1 MGERRPET
9 MQEKILLPN
18 LPRQNIT
25 GDGPRFQDEI
35 FKKINKAKAS
45 GWRQTIKNLITSHK
59 QIPVVLLLSVVIA
72 SAFVFTNQNTSVNNQ
87 TSTAS
92 HELTSENSITND
104 TSPIILVVTSNSTT
118 VAAVA
123 GSGVTHL
130 ARTAVKQHIET
141 NNIALSAEQVVYA
154 EDYLQNLT
162 GNYDLEIGQEIDF
175 STTDIQTAVSNAQNL
190 TQWQIEN
197 LSKYVN

>member
-1 MGERRPET
+1 

-18 LPRQNIT
+18 LPQQNIT

-45 GWRQTIKNLITSHK
+45 GWKQTIKSLITNNK
-59 QIPVVLLLSVVIA
+59 QVPIVVLLLSVVIA

-92 HELTSENSITND
+92 RELTLENSITNA

-130 ARTAVKQHIET
+130 ARTAINQYLT
-141 NNIALSAEQVVYA
+141 ANNLTLGAEQMIYA

-162 GNYDLEIGQEIDF
+162 GTFALNVGEELSF
-175 STTDIQTAVSNAQNL
+175 ATNDIEAAISAAQALADWQIQNL
-190 TQWQIEN
+190 SQ
-197 LSKYVN
+197 YVN